1 MSISTLDNVYEQLK
15 KGEDLNTSKFPYSH
29 TKKTNNRTINLSLGR
44 IWFNLLLPDSYPLV
58 NEPITKQKMNKIIF
72 DICEKY
78 KTEETS
84 EFLQKIQSEA
94 FKLATLSPNTFDIN
108 MFIPPKEWV
117 RKKEEFKKKIDK
129 LTPNEFRS
137 EAEKL
142 TKELLDYFKDKNFR
156 GADIMF
162 SGAKG
167 NPITDWGFLL
177 VSKGYVL
184 DIEGQLLGPIT
195 SSLNDGFGK
204 IDYYHAAAEARK
216 NFYIR
221 SVLSFLPGYL
231 TRKLANANAGLCI
244 DHTTKDCGS
253 TKTFSVTVNSDIAKL
268 LYKRNY
274 ISQSNTIKMIEDT
287 DRIIGRTIKLR
298 SPLYCKSK
306 HGICETCYGDLAK
319 ILNTKNIGLLAAG
332 AINKVG
338 INTMMKMR
346 HISESVVVTEVDF
359 IDMIKRSGIDIKNFS
374 EVLDI
379 QKNKI
384 IAKTDCSITIDSTE
398 YTDVTLIDCGNKY
411 QIIGILQVQAGVSND
426 IIKILHLPFTI
437 MVDCFKTQNI
447 DYDGSII
454 TINYSPGDVI
464 IEQKYFEDRFNER
477 IVDKLFEGGL
487 KYITNPEILTLCIKD
502 KLQGIDLV
510 HIETIVSNMFRDSK
524 DLSKPARLND
534 YKSPIIVGQ
543 KKLSYLISWLSG
555 INLENINK
563 AIKNALIDGKEA
575 NLDPL
580 EQIVL
585 EKYAGLE

>member
-1 MSISTLDNVYEQLK
+1 
-15 KGEDLNTSKFPYSH
+15 
-29 TKKTNNRTINLSLGR
+29 
-44 IWFNLLLPDSYPLV
+44 
-58 NEPITKQKMNKIIF
+58 
-72 DICEKY
+72 
-78 KTEETS
+78 
-84 EFLQKIQSEA
+84 
-94 FKLATLSPNTFDIN
+94 
-108 MFIPPKEWV
+108 MFIPPKAWIH
-117 RKKEEFKKKIDK
+117 KKYDFIKKIDK
-129 LTPNEFRS
+129 LTPNEFRK
-137 EAEKL
+137 EAEQI
-142 TKELLDYFKDKNFR
+142 TKDLLDYFKDKNFR
-156 GADIMF
+156 ASDIMF

-167 NPITDWGFLL
+167 NPITDWNFLL

-184 DIEGQLLGPIT
+184 DIEGNLLGPIV

-204 IDYYHAAAEARK
+204 IDYYHAASEARK

-244 DHTTKDCGS
+244 DPTTKDCGT
-253 TKTFSVTVNSDIAKL
+253 TKTFAITVSPEISKL
-268 LYKRNY
+268 LYRRNY
-274 ISQSNTIKMIEDT
+274 VSQANTIKTIQDT
-287 DRIIGRTIKLR
+287 DQIIGRTMKLR
-298 SPLYCKSK
+298 SPLYCKAK
-306 HGICETCYGDLAK
+306 HGICETCYGELAK
-319 ILNTKNIGLLAAG
+319 TLNTKNIGLLAAG

-359 IDMIKRSGIDIKNFS
+359 IEMIKQSGLDIKNFTDI
-374 EVLDI
+374 LDI
-379 QKNKI
+379 QKTKI
-384 IAKTDCSITIDSTE
+384 TAKTECSITFDASE
-398 YTDVTLIDCGNKY
+398 YNDVALIDCGNKY
-411 QIIGILQVQAGVSND
+411 QIIGILQVQAELFD
-426 IIKILHLPFTI
+426 DTIRILHLPFTI
-437 MVDCFKTQNI
+437 MVDCFKTQNV
-447 DYDGSII
+447 DYDGNIV
-454 TINYSPGDVI
+454 TINYNPGDVI